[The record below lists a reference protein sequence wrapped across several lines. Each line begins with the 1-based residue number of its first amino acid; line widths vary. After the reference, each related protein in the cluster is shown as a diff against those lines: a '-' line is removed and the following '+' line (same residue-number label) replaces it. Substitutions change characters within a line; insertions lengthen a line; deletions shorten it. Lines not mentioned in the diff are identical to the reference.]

1 MRTSWIFL
9 WIVMVK
15 CVLHCSSCPSGAPLT
30 TNLQNKL
37 LCMAFGAQGI
47 PIVDSKSPSDP
58 KFCSISGNHPNMSE
72 KNLHQVKQ

>member
-1 MRTSWIFL
+1 
-9 WIVMVK
+9 
-15 CVLHCSSCPSGAPLT
+15 
-30 TNLQNKL
+30 
-37 LCMAFGAQGI
+37 MAFGAQGI